1 MARPRPE
8 SRATAARLEDDD
20 HVARP
25 RCRSQGPSAIAA
37 RLSSRTTAWCGR
49 GFGVEGD
56 GGAVVEQDDRVAR
69 PRLRSR
75 GRRRRSRRGGRPSG
89 AAESP
94 ESWATA
100 ARSSRRTTESRMT
113 AAHSSRRTT
122 AWCGR
127 VAGVKGDGGAIVE
140 EVDRGVRPRCRS
152 RRSRR
157 RPRHGRQR
165 GQPWVEV
172 GTPEPM
178 VMSPMAALLSGSVTL
193 QLFVL

>member
-113 AAHSSRRTT
+113 AAHSSRRRT
-122 AWCGR
+122 AWRGR
-127 VAGVKGDGGAIVE
+127 VATGRSQGQRRRGRRGGRPSGAAESPESRATAARSSRRTTAARLSRRTTEWRGQGFGVEGGGAAN
-140 EVDRGVRPRCRS
+140 
-152 RRSRR
+152 RR
-157 RPRHGRQR
+157 
-165 GQPWVEV
+165 
-172 GTPEPM
+172 
-178 VMSPMAALLSGSVTL
+178 
-193 QLFVL
+193 